1 MGPSAHHFEAAVTRP
16 LSVVFRRGE
25 AWEGH
30 DYTVE
35 VVAARQGLDPFDV
48 VVDFRD
54 LEAAL
59 DRALAP
65 LQGRLLADVGL
76 ADPLALATRLAA
88 DLAPFVPAPARLAE
102 VALTDG
108 RGRRLAVHP
117 SPGTPGPGAAS

>member
-1 MGPSAHHFEAAVTRP
+1 MGTPEFHFEAAVTRP
-16 LSVVFRRGE
+16 LSVVFRRGA

-35 VVAARQGLDPFDV
+35 VVAGRQGLDGFDV

-59 DRALAP
+59 DQALAP
-65 LQGRLLADVGL
+65 LQGRLLADLGL
-76 ADPLALATRLAA
+76 EGPLALARKLAS
-88 DLAPFVPAPARLAE
+88 DLAPFVPPPARLAE

-108 RGRRLAVHP
+108 RGRRLAVRP
-117 SPGTPGPGAAS
+117 

>member
-1 MGPSAHHFEAAVTRP
+1 MGPSARHFEAAVTRP
-16 LSVVFRRGE
+16 LSVVFRRGD

-35 VVAARQGLDPFDV
+35 VVAERQGLDPFDV

-65 LQGRLLADVGL
+65 LQGRLLAEVGL
-76 ADPLALATRLAA
+76 RDPLALATRLVA
-88 DLAPFVPAPARLAE
+88 DLTPFVPAPARLAE

-108 RGRRLAVHP
+108 RGRRLAVR
-117 SPGTPGPGAAS
+117 G

>member
-1 MGPSAHHFEAAVTRP
+1 MANPSDLTFEAAVARP
-16 LSVVFRRGE
+16 LSVVFRSGE
-25 AWEGH
+25 GWEGH

-35 VVAARQGLDPFDV
+35 VVTARRGLDAFGV

-65 LQGRLLADVGL
+65 LQGRLLSDLGL
-76 ADPLALATRLAA
+76 GGPWDLAQRLLA
-88 DLAPFVPAPARLAE
+88 DLAPFVPAPAVLRE

-108 RGRRLAVHP
+108 TGRRLAV
-117 SPGTPGPGAAS
+117 TA

>member
-1 MGPSAHHFEAAVTRP
+1 MATPPDLTFEAAVIRP
-16 LSVVFRRGE
+16 LSVVFRSGE

-30 DYTVE
+30 DYAVE
-35 VVAARQGLDPFDV
+35 VVTQRPGLDAFDV

-65 LQGRLLADVGL
+65 LQGRLLSDLGL
-76 ADPLALATRLAA
+76 DGPWDLARRLLA
-88 DLAPFVPAPARLAE
+88 DLAPFVPAPARLRE

-108 RGRRLAVHP
+108 TGRRLAV
-117 SPGTPGPGAAS
+117 SA

>member
-16 LSVVFRRGE
+16 LSVVFRRGD

-35 VVAARQGLDPFDV
+35 VVAERQGLDPFDV

-65 LQGRLLADVGL
+65 IQGRLLADLGL
-76 ADPLALATRLAA
+76 ADPQALATRLMA

-108 RGRRLAVHP
+108 RGRRLAVR
-117 SPGTPGPGAAS
+117 G

>member
-1 MGPSAHHFEAAVTRP
+1 LASSSSLHFEAAVTRP
-16 LSVVFRRGE
+16 LSVVFKAGG

-35 VVAARQGLDPFDV
+35 VVTARRGLDAFDV

-59 DRALAP
+59 DRSLAP
-65 LQGRLLADVGL
+65 LQGRLLSELGL
-76 ADPLALATRLAA
+76 DGPLALAQRLLAE
-88 DLAPFVPAPARLAE
+88 LAPFVPAPARLKE

-108 RGRRLAVHP
+108 TGRRMAVRD
-117 SPGTPGPGAAS
+117 

>member
-1 MGPSAHHFEAAVTRP
+1 MGTPPLQFEAAVSRP

-35 VVAARQGLDPFDV
+35 VVATRLGLDGFDV

-59 DRALAP
+59 DARLAP
-65 LQGRLLADVGL
+65 LQGRLLADLGL
-76 ADPLALATRLAA
+76 AGPLDLARRLLA
-88 DLAPFVPAPARLAE
+88 DLAPHVPAPAHLKE

-108 RGRRLAVHP
+108 RGRRLAV
-117 SPGTPGPGAAS
+117 GP

>member
-1 MGPSAHHFEAAVTRP
+1 LASTPPLHFEAAVTRP
-16 LSVVFRRGE
+16 LSVVFRSGD

-35 VVAARQGLDPFDV
+35 VVTARQGLDGFDV

-59 DRALAP
+59 DRSLAP
-65 LQGRLLADVGL
+65 LQRRLLSDQGLDGPLSLAQRLLAEL
-76 ADPLALATRLAA
+76 T
-88 DLAPFVPAPARLAE
+88 PFVPSPARLKE

-108 RGRRLAVHP
+108 TGRRLAVR
-117 SPGTPGPGAAS
+117 A

>member
-1 MGPSAHHFEAAVTRP
+1 MSAPAPLHFEAAVTRP
-16 LSVVFRRGE
+16 LSVVFRAGE

-35 VVAARQGLDPFDV
+35 VVAARQGLDGFDV

-59 DRALAP
+59 DRSLAP
-65 LQGRLLADVGL
+65 LQGRLLSDLGL
-76 ADPLALATRLAA
+76 SGPLALAQRLIA
-88 DLAPFVPAPARLAE
+88 DLAPFVPAPARLQE

-108 RGRRLAVHP
+108 RGRRMAVR
-117 SPGTPGPGAAS
+117 A

>member
-1 MGPSAHHFEAAVTRP
+1 MASPSSLYFEAAVTRP
-16 LSVVFRRGE
+16 LSVVFRSGE

-35 VVAARQGLDPFDV
+35 VVAARQGLDGFDV

-59 DRALAP
+59 DRSLAP
-65 LQGRLLADVGL
+65 LQGRLLSDL
-76 ADPLALATRLAA
+76 ALTGPLALAQRLLA
-88 DLAPFVPAPARLAE
+88 DLAPFVPAPARLKE

-108 RGRRLAVHP
+108 RGRRMAVM
-117 SPGTPGPGAAS
+117 G

>member
-1 MGPSAHHFEAAVTRP
+1 LASSPALHFEAAVTRP
-16 LSVVFRRGE
+16 LSVVFRTDG

-35 VVAARQGLDPFDV
+35 VVAARQGLDGFDV

-59 DRALAP
+59 DRSLAP
-65 LQGRLLADVGL
+65 LQGKLLSDLGL
-76 ADPLALATRLAA
+76 DGPLALARRLLAE
-88 DLAPFVPAPARLAE
+88 LAPFVPAPARLKE

-108 RGRRLAVHP
+108 RGRRMVV
-117 SPGTPGPGAAS
+117 SQ

>member
-1 MGPSAHHFEAAVTRP
+1 MASQSSLHFEAAVTRP
-16 LSVVFRRGE
+16 LSVVFKAGE

-35 VVAARQGLDPFDV
+35 VVTARQGLDAFDV

-59 DRALAP
+59 DRSLAP
-65 LQGRLLADVGL
+65 LQGRLLSELGL
-76 ADPLALATRLAA
+76 DGPLTLAQRLLAE
-88 DLAPFVPAPARLAE
+88 LAPFVPTPARLKE

-108 RGRRLAVHP
+108 TGRRLVVG
-117 SPGTPGPGAAS
+117 S